1 MPKYRVIG
9 YFTTPWII
17 DVEAENADVAEGDGS
32 DALVYGSEGMEGEGE
47 WVQFEVEELEDE

>member
-17 DVEAENADVAEGDGS
+17 DVEAENADVAEGNGS

-47 WVQFEVEELEDE
+47 WVQFEVEEL